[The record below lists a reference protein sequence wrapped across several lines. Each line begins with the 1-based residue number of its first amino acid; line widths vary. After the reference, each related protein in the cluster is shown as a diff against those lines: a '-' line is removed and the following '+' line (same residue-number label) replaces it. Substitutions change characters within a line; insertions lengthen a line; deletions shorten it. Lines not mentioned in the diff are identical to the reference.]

1 MLSDQALVGL
11 TSLALLDLS
20 KNNLHTIGPAS
31 LQPLVSL
38 QVLRITG
45 DHDSDQGVTLLHNII
60 NQPNEVKPPG
70 VRRLWFK
77 SLFDLNSGKMNSL
90 NLLILTA
97 HLIRYVR

>member
-11 TSLALLDLS
+11 SSLALLDLS

-31 LQPLVSL
+31 LRPLVSL

-45 DHDSDQGVTLLHNII
+45 DHDSDQGVTLLYNI

-70 VRRLWFK
+70 VRCLWFK
-77 SLFDLNSGKMNSL
+77 SLFDLNSGKVNSL
-90 NLLILTA
+90 NLIILAA

>member
-1 MLSDQALVGL
+1 MGL

-45 DHDSDQGVTLLHNII
+45 DHDADQGVTLLYNI
-60 NQPNEVKPPG
+60 NQLNEVKPPV
-70 VRRLWFK
+70 VRHLWFK
-77 SLFDLNSGKMNSL
+77 SLFDLNSEKMNSL
-90 NLLILTA
+90 NLIILAA
-97 HLIRYVR
+97 HLIRYVS

>member
-1 MLSDQALVGL
+1 MGLS
-11 TSLALLDLS
+11 SLALLDLS

-45 DHDSDQGVTLLHNII
+45 DHDSDQGVTLLYNI

-70 VRRLWFK
+70 
-77 SLFDLNSGKMNSL
+77 NSL
-90 NLLILTA
+90 NLIILAA